1 MKKEKGKELVAG
13 LFSLFPIILT
23 VSIFLLLLAKAFPL
37 LSLKSL
43 PTILFSSA
51 WQPQK
56 GQFGLWPFILG
67 TIWVTITAF
76 ILAAPLSILTAIYIS
91 DYASGR
97 LKKWLVP
104 VIDLLAGLPS
114 VIYGMWGILLIVPL
128 VGKYLAPIFGTY
140 SSGYCILTAGIV
152 LAVMILPTIV
162 NVSVEVLSAVPADL
176 KEAALALGATRL
188 EVVRFIVLK
197 KSRPGVAAACV
208 LGLSRAF
215 GETLAVMMVVGN
227 VPLTPTSLF
236 SPAYPLPALL
246 ANNYGEMLSIPGYE
260 AALNLAAVVLLFM
273 VIIFSLA
280 ARLYLNKLEQRID

>member
-1 MKKEKGKELVAG
+1 
-13 LFSLFPIILT
+13 
-23 VSIFLLLLAKAFPL
+23 
-37 LSLKSL
+37 
-43 PTILFSSA
+43 
-51 WQPQK
+51 
-56 GQFGLWPFILG
+56 
-67 TIWVTITAF
+67 VTITAF

-128 VGKYLAPIFGTY
+128 VGKYLAPLFGTY